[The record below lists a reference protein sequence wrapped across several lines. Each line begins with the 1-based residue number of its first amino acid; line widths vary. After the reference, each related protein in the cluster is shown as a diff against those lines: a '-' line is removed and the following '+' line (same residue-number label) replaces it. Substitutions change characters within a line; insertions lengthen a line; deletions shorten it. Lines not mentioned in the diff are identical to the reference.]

1 MDKER
6 VEQAVKIA
14 EEVLLELIGRI
25 NKENGSNKGFAT
37 SHDKSENFII
47 AVATLASGI
56 LAAE

>member
-6 VEQAVKIA
+6 VIQAVETA
-14 EEVLLELIGRI
+14 EEVLMGLIIRI
-25 NKENGSNKGFAT
+25 NKENGRNTGFVT
-37 SHDKSENFII
+37 PHDKGENFII